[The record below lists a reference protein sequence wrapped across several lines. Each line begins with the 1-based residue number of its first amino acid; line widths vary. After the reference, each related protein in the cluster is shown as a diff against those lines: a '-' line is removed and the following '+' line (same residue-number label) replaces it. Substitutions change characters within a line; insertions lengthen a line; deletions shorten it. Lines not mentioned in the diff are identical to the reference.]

1 MDKRRDMERQIMEE
15 QVYAQLWNL
24 DIAKKEARE
33 RLEAEEKRRLIGDTM
48 AMLDWQKETREANL

>member
-48 AMLDWQKETREANL
+48 AMLDW